1 MSYLKKKQKQPL
13 FMFQMIKSPSNKKQ
27 IFLYENVEKSHFS
40 NFFQNSSKSEHSSK
54 PAFPRE
60 SG

>member
-1 MSYLKKKQKQPL
+1 
-13 FMFQMIKSPSNKKQ
+13 MFQMIKSPSNKKQ